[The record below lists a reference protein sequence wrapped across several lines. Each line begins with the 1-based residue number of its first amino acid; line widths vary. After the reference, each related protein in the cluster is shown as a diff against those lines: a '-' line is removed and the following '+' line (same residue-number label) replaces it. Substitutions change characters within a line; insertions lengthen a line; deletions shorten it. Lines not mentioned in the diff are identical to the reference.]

1 MTVTRTFALL
11 AGLALHSSAAEL
23 RRDDSEPLVGGY
35 GDPQPIVESDVDF
48 LVTYLSDPLSYSE
61 DVSTR
66 ICFTAFY
73 TVQQQTVSGTNF
85 RYRVKG
91 CPVTSPAELG
101 TCRNENSNCGGSPYD
116 VVVYSQPW
124 TNTLYV
130 SSITKVV

>member
-1 MTVTRTFALL
+1 MTVIRTFALL

-23 RRDDSEPLVGGY
+23 RRDDSEPLVRGY
-35 GDPQPIVESDVDF
+35 DKRRQMDEDEIN
-48 LVTYLSDPLSYSE
+48 YLTILASDPLSYSE

-73 TVQQQTVSGTNF
+73 TVQQQAVYGTNF

-101 TCRNENSNCGGSPYD
+101 VCRNENSNCDDSPYD
-116 VVVYSQPW
+116 VVIFSQPW